1 MQRHG
6 NSSDV
11 DDVMKNSVV
20 FDVVVVVVV
29 VVDQV
34 ENERTGVRI
43 NYEG

>member
-29 VVDQV
+29 VDQV

>member
-20 FDVVVVVVV
+20 FDVVLVV